1 MAMLLEVR
9 AVACGFALDIHLLRQ
24 AAIYKGLEAIIYS
37 RKGDGGNAFFC
48 TNENL
53 RGSRMVTLVEKN
65 VVDFPTLR
73 SEAMPAM
80 ADRLL
85 VTAWAYFSRWHGFF
99 KLSRK
104 LS

>member
-24 AAIYKGLEAIIYS
+24 AAIYKGLEAIINS

-53 RGSRMVTLVEKN
+53 RGGRVVTLVEKN
-65 VVDFPTLR
+65 VVDLTTLR

-85 VTAWAYFSRWHGFF
+85 VTAWAYFSRWHGY
-99 KLSRK
+99 LN
-104 LS
+104 

>member
-1 MAMLLEVR
+1 VAMLLEVR

-24 AAIYKGLEAIIYS
+24 AAIYKGLEAIINS
-37 RKGDGGNAFFC
+37 RKGDGGNLFFC

-53 RGSRMVTLVEKN
+53 RGGRVVTLVEKN
-65 VVDFPTLR
+65 VVDLTTLR

-85 VTAWAYFSRWHGFF
+85 VTAWAYFSQWHD
-99 KLSRK
+99 L
-104 LS
+104 LN